1 MYAMGHYQITDA
13 FAKNVAFATMKLYV
27 VRSQPDARLF
37 VKSTNNK
44 YANCGG
50 VWTLR

>member
-27 VRSQPDARLF
+27 VGSQPDARLF